1 MGNYANET
9 LTTNPRDAT
18 FLSNLIQ
25 TVFFLRGIE
34 IVPDELADTDVFVN
48 VDVFG
53 TIRSRT
59 ELHLY
64 NAETLKAQT
73 KFEYFAV
80 DRRSKRI
87 VSEPKI
93 SAYEASYREN
103 YALWT
108 GPYKIQKTV
117 KPADGLMVDFSDITP
132 YGTAA
137 DTAGTPAPT
146 AARQPESTGAADG
159 GAERS
164 VRNEIVSER
173 QPEK

>member
-1 MGNYANET
+1 M
-9 LTTNPRDAT
+9 
-18 FLSNLIQ
+18 
-25 TVFFLRGIE
+25 
-34 IVPDELADTDVFVN
+34 PDELADTDVFVN

-87 VSEPKI
+87 VSEPKT

-117 KPADGLMVDFSDITP
+117 KPADGLMVDFSAITP
-132 YGTAA
+132 YGRPLSRSRSGGRKTGTSN
-137 DTAGTPAPT
+137 DGSRCRYRIAGRWRNAPQTPAGPPLT
-146 AARQPESTGAADG
+146 P
-159 GAERS
+159 
-164 VRNEIVSER
+164 N
-173 QPEK
+173 P